1 MKKFMYPGTF
11 DPLTLGHLDIIKR
24 ASRLCDELVVAVAT
38 NSSKTPLLSAEERIK
53 LIEEAIED
61 VGVTNATVVR
71 FSGLLADYMEK
82 NDIHSMVRGLR
93 DTVDFTSEMPRAY
106 MSQFLYENFETIYLL
121 TNLNHSFISS
131 SAIKE
136 LIYFNGSIEGLVPE
150 NVRRYIID
158 NHIGR
163 VQNENNGLTTGN

>member
-38 NSSKTPLLSAEERIK
+38 NSSKNPLLSAKERIT
-53 LIEEAIED
+53 LIEEAVRDAGISN
-61 VGVTNATVVR
+61 VTVVR
-71 FSGLLADYMEK
+71 FSGLLAEYMEK
-82 NDIHSMVRGLR
+82 NGINSMVRGLR
-93 DTVDFTSEMPRAY
+93 DSMDFITEMPRAY
-106 MSQFLYENFETIYLL
+106 MSQFLYENFETIFLL
-121 TNLNHSFISS
+121 TNRNHSFISS

-150 NVRRYIID
+150 NVRKYIID

-163 VQNENNGLTTGN
+163 VQDENN